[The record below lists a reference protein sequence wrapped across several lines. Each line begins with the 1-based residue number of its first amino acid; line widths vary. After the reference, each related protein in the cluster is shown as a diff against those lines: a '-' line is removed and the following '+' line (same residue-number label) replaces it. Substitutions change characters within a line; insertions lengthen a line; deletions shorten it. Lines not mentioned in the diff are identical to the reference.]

1 MLAALAQYNVTEA
14 QLLAGQTAVTAV
26 ANLNANQEKEKSEA
40 QKATKARDKALD
52 DLDEWYV
59 EFRELA
65 RIALEDDAQQLEALG
80 LGSIP

>member
-1 MLAALAQYNVTEA
+1 MV
-14 QLLAGQTAVTAV
+14 AV
-26 ANLNANQEKEKSEA
+26 ATLNASQEKEKSEA

-52 DLDEWYV
+52 NLDEWYV

>member
-1 MLAALAQYNVTEA
+1 M
-14 QLLAGQTAVTAV
+14 TAV
-26 ANLNANQEKEKSEA
+26 ANLNASQEKEKSQA